1 MFNNSSVV
9 ASHWDLVKGKIL
21 ITAVKISTCRE
32 TFFDISG
39 AITKERRIYAQKE
52 MTKPWKTLGDQGS

>member
-9 ASHWDLVKGKIL
+9 ALHRDLVKGKIL
-21 ITAVKISTCRE
+21 IKAVKISACRE

-39 AITKERRIYAQKE
+39 AITKERRNYARKE
-52 MTKPWKTLGDQGS
+52 VTD

>member
-9 ASHWDLVKGKIL
+9 ALHWDLVKGKIL
-21 ITAVKISTCRE
+21 IKAVKISACRE

-39 AITKERRIYAQKE
+39 AITKERRNYAQKE
-52 MTKPWKTLGDQGS
+52 VTE